1 MATPI
6 GRPVSPTYTPA
17 TPPAARVAP
26 PTSSSPALETSKPVQ
41 SQESFAAARQSVV
54 GKGTETVNPSQGG
67 AQVKQG
73 IDQVEPG
80 QLLEQGQGLME
91 SPVVKQEFSSGTEV
105 TETPPKRSSVSG
117 AQNVT
122 AFGHADLAV
131 MAGIDDAIKTKY
143 ENVINTW
150 KAEGG
155 NIGNADSL
163 NALTQA
169 LATKIFTELGIN
181 EPSIAL
187 STAVKNSFGSL
198 VKTLGS
204 ADALIHPQIQGLGGE
219 DGGEDQGSGAA
230 GHYVNSPMSCIHHMI
245 ESRKEGAKDVL
256 ESVNTLLA
264 VPSANLHGSLQADM
278 PSIIRGTLQEVAF
291 PETINQHARS
301 TCAATTTQIQLAIE
315 TPQKYVNLVY
325 DLVTKDLDKKS
336 GTGLVLLAEDFA
348 DDQSGRSF
356 SSRLI
361 QDAFMQKGYEVDAD
375 QAYQNAKEGGGLS
388 ELQLK
393 HLMTAVFGGQ
403 FESVKL
409 DDHGL
414 DDKSERVAFFGKIE
428 NQLKAGKMVPVSIDM
443 FEQGAL
449 YHKLLI
455 TAMDQN
461 NVHFINPWG
470 ELQSIPLEA
479 AQKTFC
485 RAQFTQDLPPDPS
498 NVAGATNCLR
508 KLVGPSKDLASYRP
522 MPWTKYASYPVM
534 SRAQFD
540 QRLTDLGFPDL
551 NKLKYSELEVLAAE
565 DDGLTELD
573 SGMLGKFVAL
583 LEKDPNSEIL
593 HKLKSDIKAKT
604 DTVTDETEANDKSE
618 AIGEIN
624 GLIDDAYYAF
634 ADQEESKKTLADLGF
649 PDLEKLRFSPQEL
662 DQDEDTELDRVDND
676 MLMDLASVLNKAE
689 DKPDI
694 VDQLKTAIKQRT
706 DTIVGATTAQSKSDF
721 IAEIRDLISK
731 AYQDCQD

>member
-6 GRPVSPTYTPA
+6 GRPVSPTYTAA
-17 TPPAARVAP
+17 TPPAARVEQPASTP
-26 PTSSSPALETSKPVQ
+26 PALETSKPVQ
-41 SQESFAAARQSVV
+41 TQASFAAARQSVV
-54 GKGTETVNPSQGG
+54 GKSTETVNPSQGG
-67 AQVKQG
+67 AQVKQELASM
-73 IDQVEPG
+73 DPHS
-80 QLLEQGQGLME
+80 LLVQGQKLMAIDTIA
-91 SPVVKQEFSSGTEV
+91 QEFSSGTEV
-105 TETPPKRSSVSG
+105 TDTKPKRSSVSG
-117 AQNVT
+117 AQSVT
-122 AFGHADLAV
+122 AFGHADLTV
-131 MAGIDDAIKTKY
+131 MSGVDDAIKTKY

-155 NIGNADSL
+155 NIGNAGSL
-163 NALTQA
+163 NTLTQA
-169 LATKIFTELGIN
+169 LATKIFTELGIDS
-181 EPSIAL
+181 PSVELAA
-187 STAVKNSFGSL
+187 AVKNTFGSL

-204 ADALIHPQIQGLGGE
+204 AEALIQPQIQGLGGE
-219 DGGEDQGSGAA
+219 NGGEDQGSGAA

-264 VPSANLHGSLQADM
+264 VPSANLHGNLQADM

-388 ELQLK
+388 EIQLK

-409 DDHGL
+409 DDHGSY
-414 DDKSERVAFFGKIE
+414 DVTERDAFFGKIE
-428 NQLKAGKMVPVSIDM
+428 AQLKAGKMVPVSIDM

-485 RAQFTQDLPPDPS
+485 RAQFTQNLPPDPS
-498 NVAGATNCLR
+498 NEVGATNCLR

-522 MPWTKYASYPVM
+522 MPWTKYATYPVM

-540 QRLTDLGFPDL
+540 QRLAALGFPDL

-573 SGMLGKFVAL
+573 SGTLGKFVAL

-618 AIGEIN
+618 AIGEII
-624 GLIDDAYYAF
+624 GLIYDAYYAF
-634 ADQEESKKTLADLGF
+634 TDQEESKKTLADLGF
-649 PDLEKLRFSPQEL
+649 SDLEKLRFSPQEL
-662 DQDEDTELDRVDND
+662 DQNEDTELNRIDNE
-676 MLMDLASVLNKAE
+676 MLMDLTSVLNKAE
-689 DKPDI
+689 DKPEI
-694 VDQLKTAIKQRT
+694 VEQLKTAIKQRT
-706 DTIVGATTAQSKSDF
+706 DTVVGATTVQSKSDF
-721 IAEIRDLISK
+721 IAEIRELISQ
-731 AYQDCQD
+731 ANQACQD